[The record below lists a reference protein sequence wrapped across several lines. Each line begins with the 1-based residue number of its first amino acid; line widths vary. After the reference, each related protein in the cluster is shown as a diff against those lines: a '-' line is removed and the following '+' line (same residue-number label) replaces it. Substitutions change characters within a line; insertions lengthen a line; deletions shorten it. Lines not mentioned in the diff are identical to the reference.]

1 MLDFKLIKLMQVLTS
16 KEILDVERHLGASF
30 FNPTEDVQK
39 LFCQI
44 SKFHPNFEN
53 PKLTKERLYAKLYGK
68 QPYNDGKMR
77 KLMTQLT
84 QLIEQYLMQKELK
97 HSEELQTRLLARSL
111 GERNNYE
118 LYLDVVESR
127 LKDLDRQVER
137 GRDYFRESYE
147 LSEMLYYH
155 PGSGKLSKRN
165 EYYGKAITDF
175 ERYFTL
181 VMLQNEADN
190 VVRTR
195 LVREHGSSAYLDLAL
210 QVADEKDFAAINTIH
225 FFRHIIMLL
234 KGEVDDNLDEL
245 RETAFGTF
253 GLLSRFEKDFAINL
267 LRNYAVPMSN
277 NGSIPHRKFV
287 LDLYKMELSQGLLAN
302 TISSTAFMNIVSVA
316 LAVGELDWVKF
327 FLDEFSQNLSGDDR
341 EITLYYCQGVWCY
354 YKGLESNQLNDFY
367 EALQSMNRIPIRTGP
382 NYEIRVRPSM
392 LRIHF
397 EIFERRME
405 SLDELLNHVRNFE
418 RHLNGSGEYAEPTR
432 NSYLNFLRFF
442 KSLARLIAN
451 PDSKKQALFEFVDK
465 LNHETL
471 SIAHKG
477 WLIEKANGLAHKS

>member
-1 MLDFKLIKLMQVLTS
+1 MLDYKLIKLMQVLTS
-16 KEILDVERHLGASF
+16 KEVLDVERHLAAAF
-30 FNPTEDVQK
+30 FNPTEDVLK
-39 LFCQI
+39 LFSQI

-53 PKLTKERLYAKLYGK
+53 PKLTKERLYTKLYGK

-97 HSEELQTRLLARSL
+97 NSEELQTKLLARSL

-127 LKDLDRQVER
+127 LKDLDRHVER

-210 QVADEKDFAAINTIH
+210 QVADKQDFAVINAIH

-253 GLLSRFEKDFAINL
+253 GLLSRFEKDFATNL
-267 LRNYAVPMSN
+267 LRNYALPKSN
-277 NGSIPHRKFV
+277 NGSLAHRKFV
-287 LDLYKMELSQGLLAN
+287 FDMYRMELEQNWLTN
-302 TISSTAFMNIVSVA
+302 NISSGSFMNIVSIG
-316 LAVGELDWVKF
+316 LAEGELDWVKY
-327 FLDEFSQNLSGDDR
+327 FLGEFNKYLAEDER
-341 EITLYYCQGVWCY
+341 EITLNYCQGVWCY
-354 YKGLESNQLNDFY
+354 YKGLKSNNVDDFY
-367 EALQSMNRIPIRTGP
+367 DALQHMNRIPIRTGP
-382 NYEIRVRPSM
+382 IYEVRVRPSM

-397 EIFERRME
+397 EIFHRGKET
-405 SLDELLNHVRNFE
+405 LDELLNHVRNFE
-418 RHLNGSGEYAEPTR
+418 RHLSGSSDYAEQIKDA
-432 NSYLNFLRFF
+432 YFHFLRFF
-442 KSLARLIAN
+442 KSLARLATN
-451 PDSKKQALFEFVDK
+451 PNLNKKAVNEFLEK
-465 LNHETL
+465 LNQDG
-471 SIAHKG
+471 SNIAQKP
-477 WLIEKANGLAHKS
+477 WLIEKVNGLVTLD